1 MKKYILDFLHRGI
14 IASVGG
20 PIILAIIYA
29 VLYANGI
36 VDMLSTI
43 EVVKGIITS
52 AILAFIAGGI
62 NFVYNI
68 ERLQTAPAALI
79 HFAVLYLDY
88 ILIYLFNG
96 WIVNSL
102 DVIIIFTS
110 IFALGFALIW
120 LIIYLTTRKKIKKM
134 NKSLAK

>member
-29 VLYANGI
+29 VLYANGV

-68 ERLQTAPAALI
+68 ERLQIAPAALI

-102 DVIIIFTS
+102 EVIIIFTS

-134 NKSLAK
+134 NKNLAK